1 MKSAF
6 AAQGSKCGTE
16 GADGGSA
23 MQTQRIS
30 YAKAT
35 IPYIIENTNL
45 DL

>member
-1 MKSAF
+1 MESAF
-6 AAQGSKCGTE
+6 AARGSKCETE

-35 IPYIIENTNL
+35 IPHIIEITDL